1 MRKLDTYPYS
11 LETRL
16 FRARAKIMLRKLV
29 AVALLSV
36 TCITVTGCGLS
47 DYESRMAASLAELQE
62 KTRYESLFGPTKV
75 DTLVGNPEEQDLVE
89 LPITIRLPKIFG
101 PNDWFRPGSA
111 YRYRH
116 NVVPEDVLYPPFLG
130 EFPGL
135 NRTAETY
142 AEAEERNFLAYY
154 CYLGV
159 LESRTHKFEKVL
171 ADLRNKTA
179 AKIKNTT
186 AWQDVDCKD
195 EHLVATKWKMLEAK
209 GLQDFL
215 NRSEQMNGVPGTFR
229 VYAREDQ
236 GYIILFAVR
245 IPNSLI
251 EKVTLLDLADAV
263 AGTVQITAPAPTEP
277 AATDPAAT
285 DPKTPPMPDAEET
298 TPPKASPSDATPA
311 ETPPASD
318 PAGDTPPAAETPATD
333 GEPAPDA
340 ATAEEPAT
348 PSDDAPTTPA
358 EESNPDA
365 PAESPEN

>member
-1 MRKLDTYPYS
+1 MFRKLTA
-11 LETRL
+11 
-16 FRARAKIMLRKLV
+16 F
-29 AVALLSV
+29 ALLTV
-36 TCITVTGCGLS
+36 TGIAVSGITVTGCGLS

-62 KTRYESLFGPTKV
+62 KTRYESLFGPTKI

-89 LPITIRLPKIFG
+89 LPITIRLPKVFG

-154 CYLGV
+154 CYLGI

-171 ADLRNKTA
+171 ADLRKKTA

-186 AWQDVDCKD
+186 QWQDVDCKD

-236 GYIILFAVR
+236 GYIILYAVR

-251 EKVTLLDLADAV
+251 DKVSLLDLADAV
-263 AGTVQITAPAPTEP
+263 AGTVQVTAPAPTEP
-277 AATDPAAT
+277 AATDPAT
-285 DPKTPPMPDAEET
+285 MDPKTPPIPDDAEQT
-298 TPPKASPSDATPA
+298 SP
-311 ETPPASD
+311 
-318 PAGDTPPAAETPATD
+318 DTPPADTAPADTTPADDPAAEAPPAGETPAKD

-340 ATAEEPAT
+340 PAAEEPVA
-348 PSDDAPTTPA
+348 PSDDTPTTPA
-358 EESNPDA
+358 EESNPEA
-365 PAESPEN
+365 PAETPEN